1 MGKTKKHAS
10 LTQKKRNQERLKNTE
25 LITADEMQTY
35 GMVLR
40 ALGDRRFLCM
50 CSDGKQRQCK
60 IRGKFKGRLFIVVH
74 DILLISLRE
83 DEPEK
88 ADIIQKYRPE
98 EVHELKKLGEFTDRD
113 FQVEGEEAVVENVED
128 DGGIIW
134 TNEEI
139 DKV

>member
-10 LTQKKRNQERLKNTE
+10 MAQKKRNQERLKNTE
-25 LITADEMQTY
+25 LITADDMQTY

-50 CSDGKQRQCK
+50 CSDGKERQCK
-60 IRGKFKGRLFIVVH
+60 IRGKFKGRLFIAIH
-74 DILLISLRE
+74 DVLLISLRE

-113 FQVEGEEAVVENVED
+113 FQVEGEENEVVQDD
-128 DGGIIW
+128 DGGIVW